1 MQDEVDEEQV
11 NLQQMAQVVLDEV
24 EHDELVLLMQVQQ
37 EQQILEVVEEVEV
50 GQVQVEM
57 VALEL

>member
-1 MQDEVDEEQV
+1 MQDEVDEEKV

-37 EQQILEVVEEVEV
+37 EQQIHEEVVVEVV